1 MDNINV
7 EDFINEIEI
16 RPAIWNSK
24 SDKHSNR
31 TETKNAWEGICEK
44 FVEDF
49 KNKTTGEKN
58 SAAMVLQKKWRH
70 IRDSFSRELK
80 KQRESKSGSA
90 AKRHRQYV
98 YFDRLQFLSELYE
111 TKPDEKNKQTGDGAT
126 ASTPKT
132 TTKSSSAN
140 DTNETNTLLKILAE
154 RLQNKKDAR
163 EQADIEQDKV
173 DERQVQDDGINTDTE
188 SDLSFI
194 KPPPSKKKK
203 STDDKIAIFDVIMK
217 ADSGYYDYQPNMQ
230 VSTQGYTTYS
240 QSASTSRPHSQE
252 TLVSSD
258 IFESTEPVNGTVSA
272 RIEYAQIARRA
283 HALYEP
289 CMSCAKAAQR
299 TIAVTACV
307 QRECSSR
314 TVRELHIRGTF
325 ARCGRTPREDVSEDG
340 DRYFLLSLL
349 NDFKRI
355 PESRKMDAKYDI
367 IGIIRKYAMPQS
379 YTRDYYNLDSES
391 GSTAR
396 YNLRHGKRAA
406 AVRQET
412 HKLKAPLERIQT
424 NGMVSTAGYH
434 RSRRRVGGS
443 SQYVDGCRR

>member
-163 EQADIEQDKV
+163 E
-173 DERQVQDDGINTDTE
+173 
-188 SDLSFI
+188 
-194 KPPPSKKKK
+194 
-203 STDDKIAIFDVIMK
+203 
-217 ADSGYYDYQPNMQ
+217 
-230 VSTQGYTTYS
+230 
-240 QSASTSRPHSQE
+240 
-252 TLVSSD
+252 
-258 IFESTEPVNGTVSA
+258 
-272 RIEYAQIARRA
+272 
-283 HALYEP
+283 
-289 CMSCAKAAQR
+289 
-299 TIAVTACV
+299 
-307 QRECSSR
+307 
-314 TVRELHIRGTF
+314 
-325 ARCGRTPREDVSEDG
+325 DVSEDG

-349 NDFKRI
+349 NDFK
-355 PESRKMDAKYDI
+355 
-367 IGIIRKYAMPQS
+367 
-379 YTRDYYNLDSES
+379 
-391 GSTAR
+391 GSQ
-396 YNLRHGKRAA
+396 K
-406 AVRQET
+406 AVKWMLNMT
-412 HKLKAPLERIQT
+412 
-424 NGMVSTAGYH
+424 
-434 RSRRRVGGS
+434 
-443 SQYVDGCRR
+443 